1 MIMKKTKTTEQIDLI
16 ELLQALWSNKYKILS
31 IVILTL
37 VFTKL
42 YLQLI
47 QKPETFL
54 AKTQIKPITVFEEE
68 LYEDYNSFKEPL
80 KILQLYN
87 HNSLSDV
94 KQNEII
100 SPSFNNLDTMTK
112 GVENLG
118 SREEVEIFEIN
129 KKILFNLF
137 VEKIQDGQFFGEAV
151 KKFGLLKK
159 EDFKNEEDFENAV
172 TKLISLIS
180 IDKPRKTIE
189 VFEKRSEITT
199 TKNLPANLNIVFR
212 TSEKKVWRQILL
224 YVENNTNIFV
234 KDHLAKRFE
243 KLIKMNEIKK
253 QYQLEDIET
262 LIANM
267 KDDYKKETSNRLVY
281 LREQSAIARKLDI
294 SKNTLLETFGS
305 PTNAL
310 IANFGTALPYYT
322 KGYEMIDKEIELILE
337 RKNESAFMDDM
348 LLHENAKR
356 SLLQDKRL
364 ERIKFLFSNTPVF
377 KSNFSAG
384 SILVSSTSFSSD
396 KKNNFKVMVL
406 AGLISL
412 FFGFIFVLISNALQN
427 RK

>member
-1 MIMKKTKTTEQIDLI
+1 
-16 ELLQALWSNKYKILS
+16 
-31 IVILTL
+31 
-37 VFTKL
+37 
-42 YLQLI
+42 
-47 QKPETFL
+47 
-54 AKTQIKPITVFEEE
+54 
-68 LYEDYNSFKEPL
+68 
-80 KILQLYN
+80 
-87 HNSLSDV
+87 
-94 KQNEII
+94 
-100 SPSFNNLDTMTK
+100 
-112 GVENLG
+112 
-118 SREEVEIFEIN
+118 
-129 KKILFNLF
+129 
-137 VEKIQDGQFFGEAV
+137 
-151 KKFGLLKK
+151 
-159 EDFKNEEDFENAV
+159 
-172 TKLISLIS
+172 
-180 IDKPRKTIE
+180 
-189 VFEKRSEITT
+189 
-199 TKNLPANLNIVFR
+199 
-212 TSEKKVWRQILL
+212 
-224 YVENNTNIFV
+224 
-234 KDHLAKRFE
+234 
-243 KLIKMNEIKK
+243 NEIKK